1 MNIVVKYAE
10 LDVPMKPEELEMK
23 TNTLTTIEEE
33 RELILA
39 YYDDVLKFRG
49 WEIPNVYVMY

>member
-1 MNIVVKYAE
+1 MKYAE
-10 LDVPMKPEELEMK
+10 LDVPMIPEELQQK
-23 TNTLTTIEEE
+23 TNAMTMLEEE

-39 YYDDVLKFRG
+39 YYNDVLRFRG

>member
-1 MNIVVKYAE
+1 
-10 LDVPMKPEELEMK
+10 MKPEELEMK

>member
-10 LDVPMKPEELEMK
+10 LDVPMIPEELQQK
-23 TNTLTTIEEE
+23 TNAMTMLEEE

-39 YYDDVLKFRG
+39 YYNDVLRFRG